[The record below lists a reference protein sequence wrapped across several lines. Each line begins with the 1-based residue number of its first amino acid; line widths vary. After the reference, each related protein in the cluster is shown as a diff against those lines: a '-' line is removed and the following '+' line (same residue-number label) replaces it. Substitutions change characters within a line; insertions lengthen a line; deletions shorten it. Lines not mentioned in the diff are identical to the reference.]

1 MFFSARMRV
10 RKEII
15 MSNIDE
21 HSTNEELVEKEE
33 LQPTEATEE
42 VVKEAEAQPSETTE
56 PSVEKEEGP
65 SSADTETPESA
76 TEEPAKE
83 AVVTPTAA
91 KGFDVNELVEK
102 AKDLFQKRKIAVIGA
117 LAAVA
122 VLIVALV
129 GFKVYD
135 SQPKSLLDVVQV
147 QFSGYEESGTLTY
160 NSEEVAAKLR
170 EIAYKKAGFSSKQ
183 ATGLAQNDPVTFS
196 EVTRDPKYA
205 TKYGKADA
213 LIRSVQFSFDKTS
226 DLKNGDEVTF
236 SVTTTSKSAPVKAEK
251 KTFKVEN
258 LKEYEK
264 VAASDLLTETPVTFA
279 GLNGY
284 GTVSIAKNSKNETYF
299 DFENGERPK
308 NLKNGDKVTLKVNDA
323 YINSLKSSG
332 KMVDSKTVE
341 VTVEGLKDLKD
352 VKNFADLLKKN
363 EDYSKSEHKN
373 DSYTTYNLESQG
385 SYLKVIPG
393 EDKKSSAKI
402 SLITVYKVTKT
413 SSFSNST
420 TVRYKYFG
428 YDAFLLKDGNL
439 DLNTASKVSDSWGTE
454 DYEGLKSELLTN
466 GYKEFD
472 NKKDNKKSE

>member
-1 MFFSARMRV
+1 MSFFARMRV

-33 LQPTEATEE
+33 LQPTEVAEEAVKEE
-42 VVKEAEAQPSETTE
+42 VQPSEIAE
-56 PSVEKEEGP
+56 PTVEKEEAP
-65 SSADTETPESA
+65 SSTEIPESA

-83 AVVTPTAA
+83 AVVTPAA
-91 KGFDVNELVEK
+91 TKGFDVNELVEK

-196 EVTRDPKYA
+196 EVTRDPKLA

-236 SVTTTSKSAPVKAEK
+236 SVVTTSKSAPVKAEK

-264 VAASDLLTETPVTFA
+264 VSASDLLTETPVTFA

-284 GTVSIAKNSKNETYF
+284 GTISIAKNSKNETYF

-308 NLKNGDKVTLKVNDA
+308 NLKNGDKVTLNVNEA
-323 YINSLKSSG
+323 YINSLKSAG

-373 DSYTTYNLESQG
+373 DSYVTYTLEPQG
-385 SYLKVIPG
+385 SYLKVIPS

-402 SLITVYKVTKT
+402 SLITVYKVTKA
-413 SSFSNST
+413 SSGFSNTT

-428 YDAFLLKDGNL
+428 YEAFLLKDGNL
-439 DLNTASKVSDSWGTE
+439 DLDTASKVSDSWGTQ

-466 GYKEFD
+466 GYKEFE
-472 NKKDNKKSE
+472 NKKDEKKSE

>member
-1 MFFSARMRV
+1 MSFFARMRV
-10 RKEII
+10 RKGII

-33 LQPTEATEE
+33 LQSTEATEE
-42 VVKEAEAQPSETTE
+42 DVKEETPSSEAAEPT
-56 PSVEKEEGP
+56 VEKEEA
-65 SSADTETPESA
+65 SSSTETPKPA

-83 AVVTPTAA
+83 AVATPTAA

-102 AKDLFQKRKIAVIGA
+102 AKDLFQKRKIAVIGV

-160 NSEEVAAKLR
+160 NSDEVTAKLQ

-183 ATGLAQNDPVTFS
+183 AAGLAQKDPVTFS
-196 EVTRDPKYA
+196 EVTRDPKLA
-205 TKYGKADA
+205 SKYGKADA

-264 VAASDLLTETPVTFA
+264 VSTSDLLTETPVTFA

-341 VTVEGLKDLKD
+341 VTVEGLKDLND

-373 DSYTTYNLESQG
+373 DSYTTYNLEPQG

-413 SSFSNST
+413 RSGLSNST

>member
-1 MFFSARMRV
+1 MSFFARMRV
-10 RKEII
+10 RKGTI

-33 LQPTEATEE
+33 LQSTEATEE
-42 VVKEAEAQPSETTE
+42 DVKEETPSSETAE
-56 PSVEKEEGP
+56 PTVEKEEA
-65 SSADTETPESA
+65 SSSTEAPKSA

-83 AVVTPTAA
+83 AVAAPTAA

-102 AKDLFQKRKIAVIGA
+102 AKDLFQKRKIAVIGV

-160 NSEEVAAKLR
+160 NSDEVVAKLQ

-183 ATGLAQNDPVTFS
+183 AAGLAQKDPVTFS
-196 EVTRDPKYA
+196 EVTRDPKLA
-205 TKYGKADA
+205 SKYGKADA

-264 VAASDLLTETPVTFA
+264 VSTSDLLTETPVTFA

-373 DSYTTYNLESQG
+373 DSYTTYNLEPQG

-413 SSFSNST
+413 RSGLSNST

>member
-1 MFFSARMRV
+1 MSFFARMRV
-10 RKEII
+10 RKGTI

-33 LQPTEATEE
+33 LQSTEATEE
-42 VVKEAEAQPSETTE
+42 DVKEETPSSETAE
-56 PSVEKEEGP
+56 PTVEKEEA
-65 SSADTETPESA
+65 SSSTEAPKSA

-83 AVVTPTAA
+83 AVAAPTAA

-102 AKDLFQKRKIAVIGA
+102 AKDLFQKRKIAVIGV

-160 NSEEVAAKLR
+160 NSDEVVAKLQ

-183 ATGLAQNDPVTFS
+183 AAGLAQKDPVTFS
-196 EVTRDPKYA
+196 EVTRDPKLA
-205 TKYGKADA
+205 SKYGKADA

-373 DSYTTYNLESQG
+373 DSYTTYNLEPQG

-413 SSFSNST
+413 RSGLSNST

>member
-1 MFFSARMRV
+1 
-10 RKEII
+10 
-15 MSNIDE
+15 MSNFDE

-33 LQPTEATEE
+33 LQPTEVAEE
-42 VVKEAEAQPSETTE
+42 VQSSETAE
-56 PSVEKEEGP
+56 PTVEKEEEP
-65 SSADTETPESA
+65 SSTEDPEPA

-83 AVVTPTAA
+83 AVATPTAA
-91 KGFDVNELVEK
+91 KGFDVNELVGK

-196 EVTRDPKYA
+196 EVTRDPKLA

-236 SVTTTSKSAPVKAEK
+236 SVVTTSKSAPVKAEK

-264 VAASDLLTETPVTFA
+264 VSASDLLTETPVTFA

-284 GTVSIAKNSKNETYF
+284 GTISIAKNSKNETYF

-308 NLKNGDKVTLKVNDA
+308 NLKNGDKVTLNVNEA
-323 YINSLKSSG
+323 YINSLKSAG

-373 DSYTTYNLESQG
+373 DSYVTYTLEPQG
-385 SYLKVIPG
+385 SYLKVIPS

-402 SLITVYKVTKT
+402 SLITVYKVTKAN
-413 SSFSNST
+413 SGFSNTT

-428 YDAFLLKDGNL
+428 YEAFLLKDGNL
-439 DLNTASKVSDSWGTE
+439 DLDTASKVSDSWGTQ

-466 GYKEFD
+466 GYKEFE
-472 NKKDNKKSE
+472 NKKDEKKSE

>member
-1 MFFSARMRV
+1 
-10 RKEII
+10 

-33 LQPTEATEE
+33 LQSTEATEE
-42 VVKEAEAQPSETTE
+42 VVKEEETPTAETTE
-56 PSVEKEEGP
+56 PAVEKEKAP
-65 SSADTETPESA
+65 SSTETPKPA

-83 AVVTPTAA
+83 AVATPTAT

-102 AKDLFQKRKIAVIGA
+102 AKDLFQKRKIAVIGV

-160 NSEEVAAKLR
+160 NSDEVTAKLQ

-183 ATGLAQNDPVTFS
+183 AAGLAQKDPVTFS
-196 EVTRDPKYA
+196 EVTRDPKLA
-205 TKYGKADA
+205 SKYGKADA

-236 SVTTTSKSAPVKAEK
+236 SVVTTSKSAPVKAEK

-264 VAASDLLTETPVTFA
+264 VSASDLLTETPVTFA

-373 DSYTTYNLESQG
+373 DSYTTYNLEPQG

-413 SSFSNST
+413 RSGLSNST

>member
-1 MFFSARMRV
+1 MRV
-10 RKEII
+10 RKGII

-33 LQPTEATEE
+33 LQSTEATEE
-42 VVKEAEAQPSETTE
+42 DVKEETPSSEAAEPT
-56 PSVEKEEGP
+56 VEKEEA
-65 SSADTETPESA
+65 SSSTETPKPA

-83 AVVTPTAA
+83 AVATPTAA

-102 AKDLFQKRKIAVIGA
+102 AKDLFQKRKIAVIGV

-160 NSEEVAAKLR
+160 NSDEVVAKLQ

-183 ATGLAQNDPVTFS
+183 AAGLAQKDPVTFS
-196 EVTRDPKYA
+196 EVTRDPKLA
-205 TKYGKADA
+205 SKYGKADA

-264 VAASDLLTETPVTFA
+264 VSTSDLLTETPVTFA

-373 DSYTTYNLESQG
+373 DSYTTYNLEPQG

-413 SSFSNST
+413 RSGLSNST

>member
-1 MFFSARMRV
+1 MSFFARMGV
-10 RKEII
+10 RKGTI

-33 LQPTEATEE
+33 LQSTEATEE
-42 VVKEAEAQPSETTE
+42 DVKEETPSSETAE
-56 PSVEKEEGP
+56 PTVEKEEA
-65 SSADTETPESA
+65 SSSTEAPKSA

-83 AVVTPTAA
+83 AVAAPTAA

-102 AKDLFQKRKIAVIGA
+102 AKDLFQKRKIAVIGV

-160 NSEEVAAKLR
+160 NSDEVVAKLQ

-183 ATGLAQNDPVTFS
+183 AAGLAQKDPVTFS
-196 EVTRDPKYA
+196 EVTRDPKLA
-205 TKYGKADA
+205 SKYGKADA

-264 VAASDLLTETPVTFA
+264 VSTSDLLTETPVTFA

-373 DSYTTYNLESQG
+373 DSYTTYNLEPQG

-413 SSFSNST
+413 RSGLSNST

>member
-1 MFFSARMRV
+1 MRV

-42 VVKEAEAQPSETTE
+42 AVKEEVQPSETAE
-56 PSVEKEEGP
+56 PTVEKEEAP
-65 SSADTETPESA
+65 SSTETPESA

-83 AVVTPTAA
+83 AVVTPAA
-91 KGFDVNELVEK
+91 TKGFDVNELVEK

-196 EVTRDPKYA
+196 EVTRDPKLA

-236 SVTTTSKSAPVKAEK
+236 SVVTTSKSAPVKAEK

-264 VAASDLLTETPVTFA
+264 VSASDLLTETPVTFA

-284 GTVSIAKNSKNETYF
+284 GTISIAKNSKNETYF

-308 NLKNGDKVTLKVNDA
+308 NLKNGDKVTLNVNEA
-323 YINSLKSSG
+323 YINSLKSAG

-373 DSYTTYNLESQG
+373 DSYVTYTLEPQG
-385 SYLKVIPG
+385 SYLKVIPS

-402 SLITVYKVTKT
+402 SLITVYKVTKAN
-413 SSFSNST
+413 SGFSNTT

-428 YDAFLLKDGNL
+428 YEAFLLKDGNL
-439 DLNTASKVSDSWGTE
+439 DLDTASKVSDSWGTQ

-466 GYKEFD
+466 GYKEFE
-472 NKKDNKKSE
+472 NKKDEKKSE

>member
-1 MFFSARMRV
+1 
-10 RKEII
+10 

-21 HSTNEELVEKEE
+21 QSTNKELVEKEE
-33 LQPTEATEE
+33 LQPTEVAEE
-42 VVKEAEAQPSETTE
+42 VVKEEVQPSETAE
-56 PSVEKEEGP
+56 PTVEKEEAP
-65 SSADTETPESA
+65 SSTETPESA

-83 AVVTPTAA
+83 AVVTPAA
-91 KGFDVNELVEK
+91 TKGFDVNELVEK

-196 EVTRDPKYA
+196 EVTRDPKLA

-236 SVTTTSKSAPVKAEK
+236 SVVTTSKSAPVKAEK

-264 VAASDLLTETPVTFA
+264 VSASDLLTETPVTFA

-284 GTVSIAKNSKNETYF
+284 GTISIAKNSKNETYF

-308 NLKNGDKVTLKVNDA
+308 NLKNGDKVTLNVNEA
-323 YINSLKSSG
+323 YINSLKSAG

-373 DSYTTYNLESQG
+373 DSYVTYTLESQG
-385 SYLKVIPG
+385 SYLKVIPS

-402 SLITVYKVTKT
+402 SLITVYKVTKA
-413 SSFSNST
+413 SSGFSNTT

-428 YDAFLLKDGNL
+428 YEAFLLKDGNL
-439 DLNTASKVSDSWGTE
+439 DLDTASKVSDSWGTQ

-466 GYKEFD
+466 GYKEFE
-472 NKKDNKKSE
+472 NKKDEKKSE

>member
-1 MFFSARMRV
+1 MSFFARMRV
-10 RKEII
+10 RKGII

-33 LQPTEATEE
+33 LQSTEATEE
-42 VVKEAEAQPSETTE
+42 DVKEETPSSEAAEPT
-56 PSVEKEEGP
+56 VEKEEA
-65 SSADTETPESA
+65 SSSTETPKPA

-83 AVVTPTAA
+83 AVATPTAA

-102 AKDLFQKRKIAVIGA
+102 AKDLFQKRKIAVIGV

-160 NSEEVAAKLR
+160 NSDEVVAKLQ

-183 ATGLAQNDPVTFS
+183 AAGLAQKDPVTFS
-196 EVTRDPKYA
+196 EVTRDPKLA
-205 TKYGKADA
+205 SKYGKADA

-264 VAASDLLTETPVTFA
+264 VSASDLLTETPVTFA

-373 DSYTTYNLESQG
+373 DSYTTYNLEPQG

-413 SSFSNST
+413 RSGLSNST

>member
-1 MFFSARMRV
+1 MSFFARMRV

-33 LQPTEATEE
+33 LQSTEVTEEDVKEETPSSETAEPTVETEEASSSTEASDP
-42 VVKEAEAQPSETTE
+42 VA
-56 PSVEKEEGP
+56 
-65 SSADTETPESA
+65 
-76 TEEPAKE
+76 EEPAKE
-83 AVVTPTAA
+83 AVATPTAT

-102 AKDLFQKRKIAVIGA
+102 AKDLFQKRKIAVIGV

-160 NSEEVAAKLR
+160 NSDEVTAKLQ

-183 ATGLAQNDPVTFS
+183 AAGLAQKDPVTFS
-196 EVTRDPKYA
+196 EVTRDPKLA
-205 TKYGKADA
+205 SKYGKADA

-236 SVTTTSKSAPVKAEK
+236 SVVTTSKSAPVKAEK

-264 VAASDLLTETPVTFA
+264 VSASDLLTETPVTFA

-373 DSYTTYNLESQG
+373 DSYTTYNLEPQG

-413 SSFSNST
+413 RSGLSNST

>member
-1 MFFSARMRV
+1 MNFFARMRV

-33 LQPTEATEE
+33 LQSTEVTEE
-42 VVKEAEAQPSETTE
+42 DVKEETPSSETAE
-56 PSVEKEEGP
+56 PTVEKEEA
-65 SSADTETPESA
+65 SSSTEAPKPA
-76 TEEPAKE
+76 TEEPSKE
-83 AVVTPTAA
+83 AVATPTAA

-102 AKDLFQKRKIAVIGA
+102 AKDLFQKRKIAVIGG

-122 VLIVALV
+122 VLVVALV

-147 QFSGYEESGTLTY
+147 QFSGYDESGTLTY
-160 NSEEVAAKLR
+160 NSDDVTAKLQ

-183 ATGLAQNDPVTFS
+183 AEGLAQKDPVTFS
-196 EVTRDPKYA
+196 EVTRDPKLA
-205 TKYGKADA
+205 SKYGKADA

-264 VAASDLLTETPVTFA
+264 VSASDLLTETPVTFA

-352 VKNFADLLKKN
+352 VKNFADLLKK
-363 EDYSKSEHKN
+363 
-373 DSYTTYNLESQG
+373 
-385 SYLKVIPG
+385 
-393 EDKKSSAKI
+393 I

-413 SSFSNST
+413 RSGLSNST

-428 YDAFLLKDGNL
+428 YDVFLLKDGNL
-439 DLNTASKVSDSWGTE
+439 DLNTASKVSDGWGTE

>member
-1 MFFSARMRV
+1 
-10 RKEII
+10 

-33 LQPTEATEE
+33 LQSAESVEE
-42 VVKEAEAQPSETTE
+42 VVKEEETPTSETAE
-56 PSVEKEEGP
+56 PTVEKEEA
-65 SSADTETPESA
+65 SSSTEASDPVA
-76 TEEPAKE
+76 EEPAKG
-83 AVVTPTAA
+83 AVATPTAT

-102 AKDLFQKRKIAVIGA
+102 AKDLFQKRKIAVIGV

-160 NSEEVAAKLR
+160 NSDEVTAKLQ

-183 ATGLAQNDPVTFS
+183 AAGLAQKDPVTFS
-196 EVTRDPKYA
+196 EVTRDPKLA
-205 TKYGKADA
+205 SKYGKADA

-264 VAASDLLTETPVTFA
+264 VSASDLLTETPVTFA

-373 DSYTTYNLESQG
+373 DSYTTYNLEPQG

-413 SSFSNST
+413 RSGLSNST

>member
-1 MFFSARMRV
+1 
-10 RKEII
+10 

-21 HSTNEELVEKEE
+21 QSTNKELVEKEE
-33 LQPTEATEE
+33 LQPTEVAEE
-42 VVKEAEAQPSETTE
+42 VVKEEVQPSETAE
-56 PSVEKEEGP
+56 PTVEKEETP
-65 SSADTETPESA
+65 SSTETPESA

-83 AVVTPTAA
+83 AVVTPAA
-91 KGFDVNELVEK
+91 TKGFDVNELVEK

-196 EVTRDPKYA
+196 EVTRDPKLA

-213 LIRSVQFSFDKTS
+213 LIRSVQFSFDKTN

-236 SVTTTSKSAPVKAEK
+236 SIVTTSKSAPVKAEK

-264 VAASDLLTETPVTFA
+264 VSASDLLTETPVTFA

-284 GTVSIAKNSKNETYF
+284 GTISIAKNSKNETYF

-308 NLKNGDKVTLKVNDA
+308 NLKNGDKVTLNVNEA
-323 YINSLKSSG
+323 YINSLKSAG

-373 DSYTTYNLESQG
+373 DSYVTYTLESQG
-385 SYLKVIPG
+385 SYLKVIPS

-402 SLITVYKVTKT
+402 SLITVYKVTKA
-413 SSFSNST
+413 SSGFSNTT

-428 YDAFLLKDGNL
+428 YEAFLLKDGNL
-439 DLNTASKVSDSWGTE
+439 DLDTASKVSDSWGTQ

-466 GYKEFD
+466 GYKEFE
-472 NKKDNKKSE
+472 NKKDEKKSE

>member
-1 MFFSARMRV
+1 
-10 RKEII
+10 

-33 LQPTEATEE
+33 LQSAESVEE
-42 VVKEAEAQPSETTE
+42 VVKEEETPSSEAAEPT
-56 PSVEKEEGP
+56 VEKEEG
-65 SSADTETPESA
+65 SSSTEASEPVA
-76 TEEPAKE
+76 EEPAKE
-83 AVVTPTAA
+83 AVATPTAT

-102 AKDLFQKRKIAVIGA
+102 AKDLFQKRKIAVIGV

-160 NSEEVAAKLR
+160 NSDEVVAKLQ

-183 ATGLAQNDPVTFS
+183 AAGLAQKDPVTFS
-196 EVTRDPKYA
+196 EVTRDPKLA
-205 TKYGKADA
+205 SKYGKADA

-236 SVTTTSKSAPVKAEK
+236 SVVTTSKSAPVKAEK

-264 VAASDLLTETPVTFA
+264 VSASDLLTETPVTFA

-373 DSYTTYNLESQG
+373 DSYTTYNLEPQG

-413 SSFSNST
+413 RSGLSNST

>member
-1 MFFSARMRV
+1 MNFFARMRV

-33 LQPTEATEE
+33 LQSAESVEE
-42 VVKEAEAQPSETTE
+42 VVKEEETPTSETAE
-56 PSVEKEEGP
+56 PTVEKEEA
-65 SSADTETPESA
+65 SSSTEASDPVA
-76 TEEPAKE
+76 EEPAKE
-83 AVVTPTAA
+83 AVATPTAT

-102 AKDLFQKRKIAVIGA
+102 AKDLFQKRKIAVIGV

-160 NSEEVAAKLR
+160 NSDEVTAKLQ

-183 ATGLAQNDPVTFS
+183 AAGLAQKDPVTFS
-196 EVTRDPKYA
+196 EVTRDPKLA
-205 TKYGKADA
+205 SKYGKADA

-236 SVTTTSKSAPVKAEK
+236 SVVTTSKSAPVKAEK

-264 VAASDLLTETPVTFA
+264 VSASDLLTETPVTFA

-332 KMVDSKTVE
+332 KMVDSKIVE

-373 DSYTTYNLESQG
+373 DSYTTYNLEPQG

-413 SSFSNST
+413 RSGLSNST

>member
-1 MFFSARMRV
+1 MSFFARMRV

-33 LQPTEATEE
+33 LQPTEVAEEAVKEE
-42 VVKEAEAQPSETTE
+42 VQPSEIAE
-56 PSVEKEEGP
+56 PTVEKEEAP
-65 SSADTETPESA
+65 SSTEIPESA

-83 AVVTPTAA
+83 AVVTPAA
-91 KGFDVNELVEK
+91 TKGFDVNELVEK

-196 EVTRDPKYA
+196 EVTRDPKLA

-236 SVTTTSKSAPVKAEK
+236 SVVTTSKSAPVKAEK

-264 VAASDLLTETPVTFA
+264 VSASDLLTETPVTFA

-284 GTVSIAKNSKNETYF
+284 GTISIAKNSKNETYF

-308 NLKNGDKVTLKVNDA
+308 NLKNGDKVTLNVNEA
-323 YINSLKSSG
+323 YINSLKSAG

-373 DSYTTYNLESQG
+373 DSYVTYTLESQG
-385 SYLKVIPG
+385 SYLKVIPS

-402 SLITVYKVTKT
+402 SLITVYKVTKAN
-413 SSFSNST
+413 SGFSNTT

-428 YDAFLLKDGNL
+428 YEAFLLKDGNL
-439 DLNTASKVSDSWGTE
+439 DLDTASKVSDSWGTQ

-466 GYKEFD
+466 GYKEFE
-472 NKKDNKKSE
+472 NKKDEKKSE

>member
-1 MFFSARMRV
+1 MSFFARMRV
-10 RKEII
+10 RKGTI

-33 LQPTEATEE
+33 LQSTEATEE
-42 VVKEAEAQPSETTE
+42 DVKEETPSSETAE
-56 PSVEKEEGP
+56 PTVEKEEA
-65 SSADTETPESA
+65 SSSTEAPKSA

-83 AVVTPTAA
+83 AVAAPTAA

-102 AKDLFQKRKIAVIGA
+102 AKDLFQKRKIAVIGV

-160 NSEEVAAKLR
+160 NSDEVTAKLQ

-183 ATGLAQNDPVTFS
+183 AAGLAQKDPVTFS
-196 EVTRDPKYA
+196 EVTRDPKLA
-205 TKYGKADA
+205 SKYGKADA

-264 VAASDLLTETPVTFA
+264 VSTSDLLTETPVTFA

-373 DSYTTYNLESQG
+373 DSYTTYNLEPQG

-413 SSFSNST
+413 RSGLSNST

>member
-1 MFFSARMRV
+1 
-10 RKEII
+10 

-21 HSTNEELVEKEE
+21 QSTNKELVEKEE
-33 LQPTEATEE
+33 LQPTEVAEE
-42 VVKEAEAQPSETTE
+42 VVKEEVQPSETAE
-56 PSVEKEEGP
+56 PTVEKEETP
-65 SSADTETPESA
+65 SSTETPESA

-83 AVVTPTAA
+83 AVVTPAA
-91 KGFDVNELVEK
+91 TKGFDVNELVEK

-196 EVTRDPKYA
+196 EVTRDPKLA

-213 LIRSVQFSFDKTS
+213 LIRSVQFSFDKTN

-236 SVTTTSKSAPVKAEK
+236 SIVTTSKSAPVKAEK

-264 VAASDLLTETPVTFA
+264 VSASDLLTETPVTFA
-279 GLNGY
+279 GLNSY
-284 GTVSIAKNSKNETYF
+284 GTISIAKNSKNETYF

-308 NLKNGDKVTLKVNDA
+308 NLKNGDKVTLNVNEA
-323 YINSLKSSG
+323 YINSLKSAG

-373 DSYTTYNLESQG
+373 DSYVTYTLESQG
-385 SYLKVIPG
+385 SYLKVIPS

-402 SLITVYKVTKT
+402 SLITVYKVTKA
-413 SSFSNST
+413 SSGFSNTT

-428 YDAFLLKDGNL
+428 YEAFLLKDGNL
-439 DLNTASKVSDSWGTE
+439 DLDTASKVSDSWGTQ

-466 GYKEFD
+466 GYKEFE
-472 NKKDNKKSE
+472 NKKDEKKSE

>member
-1 MFFSARMRV
+1 
-10 RKEII
+10 

-33 LQPTEATEE
+33 LQSAESVEE
-42 VVKEAEAQPSETTE
+42 VVKEEETPTSETAE
-56 PSVEKEEGP
+56 PTVEKEEA
-65 SSADTETPESA
+65 SSSTEASDPVA
-76 TEEPAKE
+76 EEPAKE
-83 AVVTPTAA
+83 AVATPTAT

-102 AKDLFQKRKIAVIGA
+102 AKDLFQKRKIAVIGV

-160 NSEEVAAKLR
+160 NSDEITAKLQ

-183 ATGLAQNDPVTFS
+183 AAGLAQKDPVTFS
-196 EVTRDPKYA
+196 EVTRDPKLA
-205 TKYGKADA
+205 SKYGKADA

-236 SVTTTSKSAPVKAEK
+236 SVVTTSKSAPVKAEK

-264 VAASDLLTETPVTFA
+264 VSASDLLTETPVTFA

-332 KMVDSKTVE
+332 KMVDSKIVE

-373 DSYTTYNLESQG
+373 DSYTTYNLEPQG

-413 SSFSNST
+413 RSGLSNST

>member
-1 MFFSARMRV
+1 MSFFARMRV

-33 LQPTEATEE
+33 LQSAESVEE
-42 VVKEAEAQPSETTE
+42 VVKEEETPTSETAE
-56 PSVEKEEGP
+56 PTVEKEEA
-65 SSADTETPESA
+65 SSSTEASDPVA
-76 TEEPAKE
+76 EEPAKE
-83 AVVTPTAA
+83 AVATPTAT

-102 AKDLFQKRKIAVIGA
+102 AKDLFQKRKIAVIGV

-160 NSEEVAAKLR
+160 NSDEVTAKLQ

-183 ATGLAQNDPVTFS
+183 AAGLAQKDPVTFS
-196 EVTRDPKYA
+196 EVTRDPKLA
-205 TKYGKADA
+205 SKYGKADA

-236 SVTTTSKSAPVKAEK
+236 SVVTTSKSAPVKAEK

-264 VAASDLLTETPVTFA
+264 VSASDLLTETPVTFA

-352 VKNFADLLKKN
+352 VKNFDDLLKKN

-373 DSYTTYNLESQG
+373 DSYTTYNLEPQG

-413 SSFSNST
+413 RSGLSNST

-428 YDAFLLKDGNL
+428 YDVFLLKDGNL

>member
-1 MFFSARMRV
+1 
-10 RKEII
+10 

-42 VVKEAEAQPSETTE
+42 VVKEEVQPSETAE
-56 PSVEKEEGP
+56 PTVEKEEAP
-65 SSADTETPESA
+65 SSTETPESA

-83 AVVTPTAA
+83 AVVTPAA
-91 KGFDVNELVEK
+91 TKGFDVNELVEK

-196 EVTRDPKYA
+196 EVTRDPKLA

-236 SVTTTSKSAPVKAEK
+236 SVVTTSKSAPVKAEK

-264 VAASDLLTETPVTFA
+264 VSASDLLTETPVTFA

-284 GTVSIAKNSKNETYF
+284 GTISIAKNSKNETYF

-308 NLKNGDKVTLKVNDA
+308 NLKNGDKVTLNVNEA
-323 YINSLKSSG
+323 YINSLKSAG

-373 DSYTTYNLESQG
+373 DSYNTYTLESQG
-385 SYLKVIPG
+385 SYLKVIPS

-402 SLITVYKVTKT
+402 SLVTVYKVTKVN
-413 SSFSNST
+413 SGFSNTT

-428 YDAFLLKDGNL
+428 YEAFLLKDGNL
-439 DLNTASKVSDSWGTE
+439 DLDTASKVSDSWGTQ

-466 GYKEFD
+466 GYKEFE
-472 NKKDNKKSE
+472 NKKDEKKSE

>member
-1 MFFSARMRV
+1 
-10 RKEII
+10 

-42 VVKEAEAQPSETTE
+42 VVKEEVQPSEAAE
-56 PSVEKEEGP
+56 PTVEKEEAP
-65 SSADTETPESA
+65 SSTETPESV

-83 AVVTPTAA
+83 AVVTPAA
-91 KGFDVNELVEK
+91 TKGFDVNELVEK

-196 EVTRDPKYA
+196 EVTRDPKLA

-236 SVTTTSKSAPVKAEK
+236 SVVTTSKSAPVKAEK

-264 VAASDLLTETPVTFA
+264 VSASDLLTETPVTFA

-308 NLKNGDKVTLKVNDA
+308 NLKNGDKVTLNVNEA
-323 YINSLKSSG
+323 YISSLKSAG

-373 DSYTTYNLESQG
+373 DSYNTYTLESQG
-385 SYLKVIPG
+385 SYLKVIPS

-402 SLITVYKVTKT
+402 SLVTVYKVTKGN
-413 SSFSNST
+413 SGFSNST

-428 YDAFLLKDGNL
+428 YEAFLLKDGNL
-439 DLNTASKVSDSWGTE
+439 DLDTASKVSDSWGTQ

-466 GYKEFD
+466 GYKEFE
-472 NKKDNKKSE
+472 NKKDEKKSE

>member
-1 MFFSARMRV
+1 
-10 RKEII
+10 

-42 VVKEAEAQPSETTE
+42 VVKEEVQPSETAE
-56 PSVEKEEGP
+56 PTVEKEEAP
-65 SSADTETPESA
+65 SSTETPESA

-196 EVTRDPKYA
+196 EVTRDPKLA

-236 SVTTTSKSAPVKAEK
+236 SVVTTSKSAPVKAEK

-264 VAASDLLTETPVTFA
+264 VSASDLLTETPVTFA

-284 GTVSIAKNSKNETYF
+284 GTISIAKNSKNETYF

-308 NLKNGDKVTLKVNDA
+308 NLKNGDKVTLNVNEA
-323 YINSLKSSG
+323 YINSLKSAG

-373 DSYTTYNLESQG
+373 DSYNTYTLESQG
-385 SYLKVIPG
+385 SYLKVIPS

-402 SLITVYKVTKT
+402 SLVTVYKVTKVN
-413 SSFSNST
+413 SGFSNTT

-428 YDAFLLKDGNL
+428 YEAFLLKDGNL
-439 DLNTASKVSDSWGTE
+439 DLDTASKVSDSWGTQ

-466 GYKEFD
+466 GYKEFE
-472 NKKDNKKSE
+472 NKKDEKKSE

>member
-1 MFFSARMRV
+1 
-10 RKEII
+10 

-21 HSTNEELVEKEE
+21 QSTNEELVEKEE

-42 VVKEAEAQPSETTE
+42 AVKEEVQPSETAE
-56 PSVEKEEGP
+56 PIVEKEEAP
-65 SSADTETPESA
+65 SSTETPESA
-76 TEEPAKE
+76 TEESAKE
-83 AVVTPTAA
+83 AVVTPAA
-91 KGFDVNELVEK
+91 TKGFDVNELVEK
-102 AKDLFQKRKIAVIGA
+102 AKDSFQKRKIAVIGA

-196 EVTRDPKYA
+196 EVTRDPKLA

-236 SVTTTSKSAPVKAEK
+236 SVVTTSKSAPVKAEK

-264 VAASDLLTETPVTFA
+264 VSASDLLTETPVTFA

-284 GTVSIAKNSKNETYF
+284 GTISIAKNSKNETYF

-308 NLKNGDKVTLKVNDA
+308 NLKNGDKVTLNVNEA
-323 YINSLKSSG
+323 YINSLKSAG

-373 DSYTTYNLESQG
+373 DSYNTYTLESQG
-385 SYLKVIPG
+385 SYLKVIPS

-402 SLITVYKVTKT
+402 SLVTVYKVTKVN
-413 SSFSNST
+413 SGFSNTT

-428 YDAFLLKDGNL
+428 YEAFLLKDGNL
-439 DLNTASKVSDSWGTE
+439 DLDTASKVSDSWGTQ

-466 GYKEFD
+466 GYKEFE
-472 NKKDNKKSE
+472 NKKDEKKSE

>member
-1 MFFSARMRV
+1 MRV
-10 RKEII
+10 RKGII

-33 LQPTEATEE
+33 LQSTEATEE
-42 VVKEAEAQPSETTE
+42 DVKEETPSSEAAEPT
-56 PSVEKEEGP
+56 VEKEEA
-65 SSADTETPESA
+65 SSSTETPKPA

-83 AVVTPTAA
+83 AVATPTAA

-102 AKDLFQKRKIAVIGA
+102 AKDLFQKRKIAVIGV

-160 NSEEVAAKLR
+160 NSDEVVAKLQ

-183 ATGLAQNDPVTFS
+183 AAGLAQKDPVTFS
-196 EVTRDPKYA
+196 EVTRDPKLA
-205 TKYGKADA
+205 SKYGKADA

-264 VAASDLLTETPVTFA
+264 VSASDLLTETPVTFA

-373 DSYTTYNLESQG
+373 DSYTTYNLEPQG

-413 SSFSNST
+413 RSGLSNST

>member
-1 MFFSARMRV
+1 
-10 RKEII
+10 

-33 LQPTEATEE
+33 LQSPEVTEE
-42 VVKEAEAQPSETTE
+42 TVKEEVQPSETPE
-56 PSVEKEEGP
+56 PSVEKEEAP
-65 SSADTETPESA
+65 SSAEASKPVAEESA
-76 TEEPAKE
+76 KE
-83 AVVTPTAA
+83 TVTAPTVT

-102 AKDLFQKRKIAVIGA
+102 AKDLFQKKKIAVIGA

-129 GFKVYD
+129 GFKIYN
-135 SQPKSLLDVVQV
+135 SQPKSLLNVVQV

-160 NSEEVAAKLR
+160 NSEDVAAKLQ

-183 ATGLAQNDPVTFS
+183 AAGLAQKDPVTFS
-196 EVTRDPKYA
+196 EVTRDPKLA
-205 TKYGKADA
+205 SKYGKADA

-264 VAASDLLTETPVTFA
+264 VSTSDLLTETPVTFA

-373 DSYTTYNLESQG
+373 DSYTTYNLEPQG

-413 SSFSNST
+413 RSGLSNST

>member
-1 MFFSARMRV
+1 
-10 RKEII
+10 
-15 MSNIDE
+15 MSNFDE

-33 LQPTEATEE
+33 LQPTEVAEE
-42 VVKEAEAQPSETTE
+42 VQSSETAE
-56 PSVEKEEGP
+56 PTVEKEEEP
-65 SSADTETPESA
+65 SSTEDPEPA

-83 AVVTPTAA
+83 AVATPTAA
-91 KGFDVNELVEK
+91 KGFDVNELVGK

-196 EVTRDPKYA
+196 EVTRDPKLA

-236 SVTTTSKSAPVKAEK
+236 SVVTTSKSAPVKAEK

-264 VAASDLLTETPVTFA
+264 VSASDLLTETPVTFA

-308 NLKNGDKVTLKVNDA
+308 NLKNGDKVTLNVNEA
-323 YINSLKSSG
+323 YINSLKSAG

-373 DSYTTYNLESQG
+373 DSYVTYTLESQG
-385 SYLKVIPG
+385 SYLKVIPS

-402 SLITVYKVTKT
+402 SLITVYKVTKAN
-413 SSFSNST
+413 SGFSNTT

-428 YDAFLLKDGNL
+428 YEAFLLKDGNL
-439 DLNTASKVSDSWGTE
+439 DLDTASKVSDSWGTQ

-466 GYKEFD
+466 GYKEFE
-472 NKKDNKKSE
+472 NKKDEKKSE

>member
-1 MFFSARMRV
+1 
-10 RKEII
+10 

-33 LQPTEATEE
+33 LQPTEVAEE
-42 VVKEAEAQPSETTE
+42 VVKEEVQPSQTAE
-56 PSVEKEEGP
+56 PTVEKEEAP
-65 SSADTETPESA
+65 SSTEIPESA

-83 AVVTPTAA
+83 AVVTPAA
-91 KGFDVNELVEK
+91 TKGFDVNELVEK

-196 EVTRDPKYA
+196 EVTRDPKLA

-236 SVTTTSKSAPVKAEK
+236 SVVTTSKSAPVKAEK

-264 VAASDLLTETPVTFA
+264 VSASDLLTETPVTFA

-284 GTVSIAKNSKNETYF
+284 GTISIAKNSKNETYF

-308 NLKNGDKVTLKVNDA
+308 NLKNGDKVTLNVNEA
-323 YINSLKSSG
+323 YINSLKSAG

-373 DSYTTYNLESQG
+373 DSYNTYTLESQG
-385 SYLKVIPG
+385 SYLKVIPS

-402 SLITVYKVTKT
+402 SLVTVYKVTKVN
-413 SSFSNST
+413 SGFSNTT

-439 DLNTASKVSDSWGTE
+439 DLDTASKVSDSWGTQ

-466 GYKEFD
+466 GYKEFE
-472 NKKDNKKSE
+472 NKKDEKKSE

>member
-1 MFFSARMRV
+1 MSFFARMRV
-10 RKEII
+10 RKGII

-33 LQPTEATEE
+33 LQSTEATEE
-42 VVKEAEAQPSETTE
+42 DVKEETPSSEAAEPT
-56 PSVEKEEGP
+56 VEKEEA
-65 SSADTETPESA
+65 SSSTETPKPA

-83 AVVTPTAA
+83 AVATPTAA

-102 AKDLFQKRKIAVIGA
+102 AKDLFQKRKIAVIGV
-117 LAAVA
+117 LAVVA

-160 NSEEVAAKLR
+160 NSDEVVAKLQ

-183 ATGLAQNDPVTFS
+183 AAGLAQKDPVTFS
-196 EVTRDPKYA
+196 EVTRDPKLA
-205 TKYGKADA
+205 SKYGKADA

-236 SVTTTSKSAPVKAEK
+236 SVVTTSKSAPVKAEK

-264 VAASDLLTETPVTFA
+264 VSTSDLLTETPVTFA

-308 NLKNGDKVTLKVNDA
+308 NLKNGDKVTLNVNEA
-323 YINSLKSSG
+323 YINSLKSAG

-373 DSYTTYNLESQG
+373 DSYVTYTLEPQG
-385 SYLKVIPG
+385 SYLKVIPS

-402 SLITVYKVTKT
+402 SLITVYKVTKA
-413 SSFSNST
+413 SSGFSNTT

-428 YDAFLLKDGNL
+428 YEAFLLKDGNL
-439 DLNTASKVSDSWGTE
+439 DLDTASKVSDSWGTQ

-466 GYKEFD
+466 GYKEFE
-472 NKKDNKKSE
+472 NKKDEKKSE

>member
-1 MFFSARMRV
+1 
-10 RKEII
+10 

-33 LQPTEATEE
+33 LQPAEATEE
-42 VVKEAEAQPSETTE
+42 A
-56 PSVEKEEGP
+56 P

-76 TEEPAKE
+76 KE
-83 AVVTPTAA
+83 AVVTPTAT

-135 SQPKSLLDVVQV
+135 SQPKSLLNVVQV

-160 NSEEVAAKLR
+160 NSEEVLAKLR

-205 TKYGKADA
+205 TKYAKADA
-213 LIRSVQFSFDKTS
+213 LLRSVQFSFDKTS

-236 SVTTTSKSAPVKAEK
+236 SVVTTSKSAPVKAEK

-264 VAASDLLTETPVTFA
+264 VSASDLLTETPVTFA

-284 GTVSIAKNSKNETYF
+284 GTISIAKNSKNETYF

-308 NLKNGDKVTLKVNDA
+308 NLKNGDKVTLNVNEA
-323 YINSLKSSG
+323 YINSLKSAG

-352 VKNFADLLKKN
+352 VKNFAGLLKKN

-373 DSYTTYNLESQG
+373 DSYNTYTLESQG
-385 SYLKVIPG
+385 SYLKVIPS

-402 SLITVYKVTKT
+402 SLVTVYKVTKVN
-413 SSFSNST
+413 SGFSNST

-439 DLNTASKVSDSWGTE
+439 DLDTASKVSDSWGTQ

-466 GYKEFD
+466 GYKEFE
-472 NKKDNKKSE
+472 NKKDEKKSE

>member
-1 MFFSARMRV
+1 
-10 RKEII
+10 

-42 VVKEAEAQPSETTE
+42 VVKEEVQPSEAAE
-56 PSVEKEEGP
+56 PTVEKEEAP
-65 SSADTETPESA
+65 SSTETPESA

-83 AVVTPTAA
+83 AVVTPAA
-91 KGFDVNELVEK
+91 TKGFDVNELVEK

-196 EVTRDPKYA
+196 EVTRDPKLA

-236 SVTTTSKSAPVKAEK
+236 SVVTTSKSAPVKAEK

-264 VAASDLLTETPVTFA
+264 VSASDLLTETPVTFA

-284 GTVSIAKNSKNETYF
+284 GTISIAKNSKNETYF

-308 NLKNGDKVTLKVNDA
+308 NLKNGGKVTLNVNEA
-323 YINSLKSSG
+323 YINSLKSAG

-373 DSYTTYNLESQG
+373 DSYNTYTLESQG
-385 SYLKVIPG
+385 SYLKVIPS

-402 SLITVYKVTKT
+402 SLVTVYKVTKVN
-413 SSFSNST
+413 SGFSNTT

-428 YDAFLLKDGNL
+428 YEAFLLKDGNL
-439 DLNTASKVSDSWGTE
+439 DLDTASKVSDSWGTQ

-466 GYKEFD
+466 GYKEFE
-472 NKKDNKKSE
+472 NKKDEKKSE

>member
-1 MFFSARMRV
+1 
-10 RKEII
+10 

-21 HSTNEELVEKEE
+21 QSTNEELVEKEE
-33 LQPTEATEE
+33 LQPTEVAEE
-42 VVKEAEAQPSETTE
+42 VVKEEVQSSETRE
-56 PSVEKEEGP
+56 PSVEKEEAP
-65 SSADTETPESA
+65 SSTETPESA

-83 AVVTPTAA
+83 AVVTPAA
-91 KGFDVNELVEK
+91 TKGFDANELVEK

-196 EVTRDPKYA
+196 EVTRNPKLA

-236 SVTTTSKSAPVKAEK
+236 SVVTTSKSAPVKAEK

-264 VAASDLLTETPVTFA
+264 VSASDLLTETPVTFA

-284 GTVSIAKNSKNETYF
+284 GTISIAKNSKNETYF

-308 NLKNGDKVTLKVNDA
+308 NLKNGDKVTLNVNEA
-323 YINSLKSSG
+323 YINSLKSAG

-373 DSYTTYNLESQG
+373 DSYNTYTLESQG
-385 SYLKVIPG
+385 SYLKVIPS

-402 SLITVYKVTKT
+402 SLVTVYKVTKVN
-413 SSFSNST
+413 SGFSNST

-439 DLNTASKVSDSWGTE
+439 DLDTASKVSDSWGTQ

-466 GYKEFD
+466 GYKEFE
-472 NKKDNKKSE
+472 NKKDEKKSE